1 MEAQH
6 SEENRE
12 RGREGDL
19 WWDGGLSVEAVLV
32 HDPVGALA
40 LGGAAGVE
48 DEGLLHAD
56 GGGAVADLP
65 VLAGGLPVA
74 AGGGAVGA
82 GAVGVLAVEAAEEVP
97 LGVAAAEAG
106 AGGEVPWLH
115 LVQVHLRDGVH
126 LERPPMDL
134 PLQDTSSS
142 SVGWNRNPGARD
154 VASAAAAGGAEE
166 DDDEGWLM

>member
-1 MEAQH
+1 M
-6 SEENRE
+6 
-12 RGREGDL
+12 
-19 WWDGGLSVEAVLV
+19 

-134 PLQDTSSS
+134 PLQV
-142 SVGWNRNPGARD
+142 VGHQLLIRRVEPESRCEGGGLGRRRGSGGGRRRG
-154 VASAAAAGGAEE
+154 VAHVP
-166 DDDEGWLM
+166 